1 MGNPARVIEYS
12 CQENHYGHESC
23 NPLPVHFRQLAQRTA
38 VMRAAHS
45 LAKSWSALAHM
56 IGDYADF
63 LRLALRLVW
72 DLARGRQPRVPGW
85 AVGTTLPAE
94 AKALCQG
101 RPTTNHHRLEIA
113 EGENPF
119 AAFRAVFGIAAKW
132 GWPTAKVY
140 AFMAAEIAA
149 AKVVATCHYQ
159 GEEHTFWSC

>member
-1 MGNPARVIEYS
+1 MAMKVVTPSTVTVTFTAIS
-12 CQENHYGHESC
+12 
-23 NPLPVHFRQLAQRTA
+23 QRAA
-38 VMRAAHS
+38 VMRAAH
-45 LAKSWSALAHM
+45 ALARKWVVQAHL

-63 LRLALRLVW
+63 LRLALRLAW
-72 DLARGRQPRVPGW
+72 DLARGLTPRVPGW
-85 AVGTTLPAE
+85 AIAAPLPAE

-119 AAFRAVFGIAAKW
+119 AAFRAAFGIAAKW